1 MGKISVWQP
10 LIGGLENGDSGVGR
24 GFEEAP
30 PASTRTS
37 PLLASSPSA
46 GPFRAQQ
53 RLRAKENLG
62 DI

>member
-37 PLLASSPSA
+37 LSLTSVLSIRGTLSGSA
-46 GPFRAQQ
+46 EVKSQG
-53 RLRAKENLG
+53 KSG
-62 DI
+62 